1 MSGRFVRASSYRHV
15 HGKTP
20 KPDQEYSELKP
31 QCTGE
36 GNFIAANEKFF
47 CYSGIVRSTHDPQHR
62 STVCARLLWRVVAHR
77 SLLLGCVLCW

>member
-20 KPDQEYSELKP
+20 KPDAEYSELKP

-36 GNFIAANEKFF
+36 GNFIAANEKFVLLTRTLIA
-47 CYSGIVRSTHDPQHR
+47 SGVDRSGRCIVRLKPILHP
-62 STVCARLLWRVVAHR
+62 
-77 SLLLGCVLCW
+77 

>member
-47 CYSGIVRSTHDPQHR
+47 CYSGIVSSRAAAALHWLQHTGGTAAMG
-62 STVCARLLWRVVAHR
+62 SA
-77 SLLLGCVLCW
+77 

>member
-47 CYSGIVRSTHDPQHR
+47 CYSGIVRQPSHANTAAAALNLVVCQHR
-62 STVCARLLWRVVAHR
+62 LSTQSSTASDSV
-77 SLLLGCVLCW
+77 

>member
-36 GNFIAANEKFF
+36 GNFIAANEK
-47 CYSGIVRSTHDPQHR
+47 SHLHTHPLI
-62 STVCARLLWRVVAHR
+62 AFA
-77 SLLLGCVLCW
+77 